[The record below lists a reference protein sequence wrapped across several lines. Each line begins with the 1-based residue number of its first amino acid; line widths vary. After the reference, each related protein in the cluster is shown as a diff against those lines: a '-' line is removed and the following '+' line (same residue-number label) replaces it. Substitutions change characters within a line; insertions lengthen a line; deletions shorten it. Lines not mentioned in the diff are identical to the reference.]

1 MTSKLRIASIS
12 MAVAVVLMLAVGV
25 SLMAAENAEAQ
36 AKNTKWVRGSWIQES
51 TSHNAEG
58 HSAHQVVNFFN
69 PQDGFIYNGK
79 VTFTSTKGVDIIAYH
94 DITDQSTN
102 TTGLTTWIVE
112 GKTYA
117 TTPIMKNVTTG
128 TVEFVGS
135 GLLAH
140 SASSDPYSVVYS
152 ADGFARR
159 VPASQSMMGTG
170 QGMGPTK

>member
-1 MTSKLRIASIS
+1 
-12 MAVAVVLMLAVGV
+12 MLAVGF
-25 SLMAAENAEAQ
+25 SLMAAQDAEAQ
-36 AKNTKWVRGSWIQES
+36 ARNTKWVRGSWIQES

-58 HSAHQVVNFFN
+58 HSAHQVVHFFN
-69 PQDGFIYNGK
+69 PRDGFTYNGK
-79 VTFTSTKGVDIIAYH
+79 VTFTSAKGVDIIAYH
-94 DITDQSTN
+94 DVTDQSAN
-102 TTGLTTWIVE
+102 TTGLTTWNVE

-117 TTPIMKNVTTG
+117 TTPIMKNVTSG

-159 VPASQSMMGTG
+159 VPASQSMMGPG
-170 QGMGPTK
+170 QGMGPTT

>member
-1 MTSKLRIASIS
+1 
-12 MAVAVVLMLAVGV
+12 MAVGVVLMLGVGF
-25 SLMAAENAEAQ
+25 SLMAAQDAEAQ
-36 AKNTKWVRGSWIQES
+36 ARNTKWLRGSWIQES

-69 PQDGFIYNGK
+69 PQDGFVYNGK

-94 DITDQSTN
+94 DITDQSVN
-102 TTGLTTWIVE
+102 TTGLTTWKVQ

-117 TTPIMKNVTTG
+117 TTAIMKNVTSG

-140 SASSDPYSVVYS
+140 SAASDPYSVVYS
-152 ADGFARR
+152 ADGYARR
-159 VPASQSMMGTG
+159 IIPVS
-170 QGMGPTK
+170 

>member
-1 MTSKLRIASIS
+1 

-25 SLMAAENAEAQ
+25 SLMAAQDAEAQ
-36 AKNTKWVRGSWIQES
+36 ARNTKWVRGSWIQES

-94 DITDQSTN
+94 DVTDQSAN
-102 TTGLTTWIVE
+102 TTGLTTWIVGE
-112 GKTYA
+112 KTYA

-159 VPASQSMMGTG
+159 VPTSQSMMSPG
-170 QGMGPTK
+170 QGMGPTQ

>member
-1 MTSKLRIASIS
+1 
-12 MAVAVVLMLAVGV
+12 MAVGVVLMLAVGF
-25 SLMAAENAEAQ
+25 SLMAAQDAEAQ
-36 AKNTKWVRGSWIQES
+36 ARNTKWVRGSWIQES

-94 DITDQSTN
+94 DVTDQSAN

-117 TTPIMKNVTTG
+117 TTPIMKNVTSG
-128 TVEFVGS
+128 TVEFIGS

-159 VPASQSMMGTG
+159 VPASQSMMSPG